1 MPPKRRVPKGP
12 APSGLTSVASFFAAC
27 SQAEAL
33 GAAAQQAL
41 QVQGGGRCRASELR
55 KKRDKMQRKVTI
67 TDAVSTAGAA
77 RDVAPPTHTHT
88 HSHTH
93 PVPERRG

>member
-55 KKRDKMQRKVTI
+55 KKRVC
-67 TDAVSTAGAA
+67 AA
-77 RDVAPPTHTHT
+77 RGRAGGG
-88 HSHTH
+88 S
-93 PVPERRG
+93 RRRAHGRGGRESGTGRTRDGGRSIGI

>member
-12 APSGLTSVASFFAAC
+12 APSGLTSVSSFFAAC

-41 QVQGGGRCRASELR
+41 QVQGGY
-55 KKRDKMQRKVTI
+55 I
-67 TDAVSTAGAA
+67 
-77 RDVAPPTHTHT
+77 HTYNIHT
-88 HSHTH
+88 YIQHNLKHACGDDDCFPKTMY
-93 PVPERRG
+93 

>member
-55 KKRDKMQRKVTI
+55 KKRDKMQRKVTF
-67 TDAVSTAGAA
+67 TEVKLAGEAGGG
-77 RDVAPPTHTHT
+77 APGGFFFFLTIFR
-88 HSHTH
+88 
-93 PVPERRG
+93 V